1 MYPSASG
8 SVFIERLD
16 VSPSISPSLPV
27 TFCVMCC
34 SCCSKSSCFP
44 SFFFFSLSFQWSI
57 GVLSCLYIFSLPLFF
72 HSFSVLPLVSS
83 CLQRLYF
90 IPLRGFFP
98 SFLFR
103 PLFLF
108 PTCSSLFG
116 ECFGLFSLSLTLFH
130 SHCMTSSNVHLSEHI
145 CVFLFTFVHVSDS
158 VTSSLSTFT
167 ALTWTVTVTDRE
179 EREREWTGENNWKIL
194 LLLVSWFYWL
204 LLSSCFSLT
213 FCGSCFLFLL

>member
-16 VSPSISPSLPV
+16 VSSPSISPSLPV

-90 IPLRGFFP
+90 IPLRGFSP
-98 SFLFR
+98 LFLFR

-116 ECFGLFSLSLTLFH
+116 ECFGLFSLSLSLSFSLFH

-179 EREREWTGENNWKIL
+179 ERVNRGK
-194 LLLVSWFYWL
+194 
-204 LLSSCFSLT
+204 
-213 FCGSCFLFLL
+213 